1 MPGTDVE
8 LADVDL
14 ADAEL
19 VDVELADAVRER
31 ARPGS
36 EAEDA
41 EPVCRICHDDLSAS
55 PGHPVTLKC
64 ACKGGLRAAHARC
77 ALRWFRSR
85 GDAVCEVC
93 NQHTGL
99 SLARE
104 ADRARRARAPETR
117 GARRVFSR
125 DARRGGGGEDAA
137 DPSVSDEDSIRD
149 FDTRSDDDTPTWLDR
164 VDADDTRRRSESA
177 RDASRRAARAP
188 ATRRGALYRFF
199 CGPILVSAADPRVA
213 PLGGPD
219 VETGSEASSAA
230 RRGGVRRQPPRRD
243 REGEGEGE
251 GGVAICDLAPLLAAV
266 FVSQTLL
273 LLSNAGDAD
282 PGGAAPIVT
291 PGLAVALA
299 YMNSGAHLLGVV
311 QLLVFLS
318 VNRLSRAKQ
327 VAVLWLWAAAL
338 GVGAWASFRRFMR
351 PGGVAARGNDAAT
364 GEGEGALVACVIVSV
379 SAAVSPTLAF
389 WAVCLA
395 RACRAGWGEGE

>member
-8 LADVDL
+8 LADVEL

-19 VDVELADAVRER
+19 VDVVELADAVRER

-104 ADRARRARAPETR
+104 ADRARRVRAPGAR

-125 DARRGGGGEDAA
+125 DARRGGGGEDAE
-137 DPSVSDEDSIRD
+137 DPSASDDDSGG

-164 VDADDTRRRSESA
+164 VNADDTRRRSESA

-188 ATRRGALYRFF
+188 ATRRVALYRFF
-199 CGPILVSAADPRVA
+199 CGPILASAEDPRVA

-219 VETGSEASSAA
+219 VETGSEASSGT

-243 REGEGEGE
+243 REGE

-282 PGGAAPIVT
+282 PGGAAPVVT

-299 YMNSGAHLLGVV
+299 YMNSGAHLLGIV
-311 QLLVFLS
+311 QMLVLMS
-318 VNRLSRAKQ
+318 VARLSRAKQ

-338 GVGAWASFRRFMR
+338 GVGAWASFRRFML

-395 RACRAGWGEGE
+395 RACRAGCGEGE

>member
-8 LADVDL
+8 LADVEEL

-104 ADRARRARAPETR
+104 ADRARRVRAPGAR

-137 DPSVSDEDSIRD
+137 DPSASDDDSGD

-164 VDADDTRRRSESA
+164 VNADDTRRRSESA

-199 CGPILVSAADPRVA
+199 CGPILASAEDPRVA

-219 VETGSEASSAA
+219 VETGSEASSAT
-230 RRGGVRRQPPRRD
+230 RRGGVRRQSPRRD
-243 REGEGEGE
+243 REGE

-282 PGGAAPIVT
+282 PGAAAPVVT

-299 YMNSGAHLLGVV
+299 YMNSGAHLLGIV
-311 QLLVFLS
+311 QMLVLMS
-318 VNRLSRAKQ
+318 VARLSRAKQ

-338 GVGAWASFRRFMR
+338 GVGAWASFRRFAR

-395 RACRAGWGEGE
+395 RACRAGCGEGE

>member
-8 LADVDL
+8 LADVEL

-19 VDVELADAVRER
+19 VDVVELADAVRER

-104 ADRARRARAPETR
+104 ADRARRVRAPGAR

-125 DARRGGGGEDAA
+125 DARRGGGGEDAE
-137 DPSVSDEDSIRD
+137 DPSASDDDSGG

-164 VDADDTRRRSESA
+164 VNADDTRRRSESA

-188 ATRRGALYRFF
+188 ATRRVALYRFF
-199 CGPILVSAADPRVA
+199 CGPILASAEDPRVA

-219 VETGSEASSAA
+219 VETGSEASSGT

-243 REGEGEGE
+243 REGE

-282 PGGAAPIVT
+282 PGGAAPVVT

-299 YMNSGAHLLGVV
+299 YMNSGAHLLGIV
-311 QLLVFLS
+311 QMLVLMS
-318 VNRLSRAKQ
+318 VARLSRAKQ

-338 GVGAWASFRRFMR
+338 GVGAWASFRRFML

-379 SAAVSPTLAF
+379 SAAVSPTLVF

-395 RACRAGWGEGE
+395 RACRAGCGEGE

>member
-8 LADVDL
+8 LADVEL

-19 VDVELADAVRER
+19 VDVVELADAVRER

-104 ADRARRARAPETR
+104 ADRARRVRAPGAR

-125 DARRGGGGEDAA
+125 DARRGGGGEDAE
-137 DPSVSDEDSIRD
+137 DPSASDDDSGD

-164 VDADDTRRRSESA
+164 VNADDTRRRSESA

-199 CGPILVSAADPRVA
+199 CGPILASAEDPRVA

-219 VETGSEASSAA
+219 VETGSEASSGT

-243 REGEGEGE
+243 REGE

-282 PGGAAPIVT
+282 PGAAAPVVT

-299 YMNSGAHLLGVV
+299 YMNSGAHLLGIV
-311 QLLVFLS
+311 QMLVLMS
-318 VNRLSRAKQ
+318 VARLSRAKQ

-338 GVGAWASFRRFMR
+338 GVGAWASFRRFML

-379 SAAVSPTLAF
+379 SAAVSPTLVF

-395 RACRAGWGEGE
+395 RACRAGCGEGE

>member
-1 MPGTDVE
+1 MPGTDVD

-104 ADRARRARAPETR
+104 ADRARRVRAPGAR

-137 DPSVSDEDSIRD
+137 EPSASDDDSGD
-149 FDTRSDDDTPTWLDR
+149 FETRSDDDTPTWLDR
-164 VDADDTRRRSESA
+164 VNADDTRRRSESA

-199 CGPILVSAADPRVA
+199 CGPILASAEDRRVA

-219 VETGSEASSAA
+219 VETGSEASSAT
-230 RRGGVRRQPPRRD
+230 RRGGIRRQPPRRD

-282 PGGAAPIVT
+282 PGGAAPVVT

-299 YMNSGAHLLGVV
+299 YMNSGAHLLGIV
-311 QLLVFLS
+311 QMLVLMS
-318 VNRLSRAKQ
+318 VARLSRAKQ

-379 SAAVSPTLAF
+379 SAAFSPTLAF
-389 WAVCLA
+389 WVVFLA
-395 RACRAGWGEGE
+395 RAVAGCGGE

>member
-8 LADVDL
+8 LADVEL
-14 ADAEL
+14 ADVEL
-19 VDVELADAVRER
+19 VDVVELADAVRER

-104 ADRARRARAPETR
+104 ADRARRVRAPGAR

-125 DARRGGGGEDAA
+125 DARRGGGGEDAE
-137 DPSVSDEDSIRD
+137 DPSASDDDSGD

-164 VDADDTRRRSESA
+164 VNADDTRRRSESA

-188 ATRRGALYRFF
+188 ATRRVALYRFF
-199 CGPILVSAADPRVA
+199 CGPILASAEDPRVA

-219 VETGSEASSAA
+219 VETGSEASSGT

-243 REGEGEGE
+243 REGE

-282 PGGAAPIVT
+282 PGGAAPVVT

-299 YMNSGAHLLGVV
+299 YMNSGAHLLGIV
-311 QLLVFLS
+311 QMLVLMS
-318 VNRLSRAKQ
+318 VARLSRAKQ

-338 GVGAWASFRRFMR
+338 GVGAWASFRRFML

-395 RACRAGWGEGE
+395 RACRAGCGEGE

>member
-8 LADVDL
+8 LADVEL

-19 VDVELADAVRER
+19 VDVVELADAVRER

-93 NQHTGL
+93 NEHTGL

-104 ADRARRARAPETR
+104 ADRARRVRAPGAR

-125 DARRGGGGEDAA
+125 DARRGGGGEDAE
-137 DPSVSDEDSIRD
+137 DPSASDDDSGD
-149 FDTRSDDDTPTWLDR
+149 FDTRSDDNTPTWLDR

-188 ATRRGALYRFF
+188 ATRRVALYRFF
-199 CGPILVSAADPRVA
+199 CGPILASAEDPRVV

-219 VETGSEASSAA
+219 VETGSEASSGT

-243 REGEGEGE
+243 REGE

-282 PGGAAPIVT
+282 PGGAAPVVT

-311 QLLVFLS
+311 QLIVLLS
-318 VNRLSRAKQ
+318 VARLSRAKQ

-379 SAAVSPTLAF
+379 SAAVSPALAF

-395 RACRAGWGEGE
+395 RACRAGCGEGE

>member
-8 LADVDL
+8 LADVEL

-104 ADRARRARAPETR
+104 ADRARPRAPGAR
-117 GARRVFSR
+117 GARRVFLR

-137 DPSVSDEDSIRD
+137 EPSASDDDSGD
-149 FDTRSDDDTPTWLDR
+149 FETRSDDDTPT
-164 VDADDTRRRSESA
+164 
-177 RDASRRAARAP
+177 
-188 ATRRGALYRFF
+188 
-199 CGPILVSAADPRVA
+199 
-213 PLGGPD
+213 
-219 VETGSEASSAA
+219 
-230 RRGGVRRQPPRRD
+230 
-243 REGEGEGE
+243 
-251 GGVAICDLAPLLAAV
+251 
-266 FVSQTLL
+266 
-273 LLSNAGDAD
+273 
-282 PGGAAPIVT
+282 
-291 PGLAVALA
+291 
-299 YMNSGAHLLGVV
+299 
-311 QLLVFLS
+311 
-318 VNRLSRAKQ
+318 
-327 VAVLWLWAAAL
+327 
-338 GVGAWASFRRFMR
+338 
-351 PGGVAARGNDAAT
+351 
-364 GEGEGALVACVIVSV
+364 
-379 SAAVSPTLAF
+379 
-389 WAVCLA
+389 
-395 RACRAGWGEGE
+395 

>member
-8 LADVDL
+8 LADVEL

-104 ADRARRARAPETR
+104 ADRARRVRAPGAR

-137 DPSVSDEDSIRD
+137 DPSASDDDSGD

-164 VDADDTRRRSESA
+164 VNADDTRRRSESA

-199 CGPILVSAADPRVA
+199 CGPILASAEDPRVA

-219 VETGSEASSAA
+219 VETGSEASSGT
-230 RRGGVRRQPPRRD
+230 RRGGVRRQSPRRD
-243 REGEGEGE
+243 REGE

-282 PGGAAPIVT
+282 PGAAAPVVT

-299 YMNSGAHLLGVV
+299 YMNSGAHLLGIV
-311 QLLVFLS
+311 QMLVLMS
-318 VNRLSRAKQ
+318 VARLSRAKQ

-338 GVGAWASFRRFMR
+338 GVGAWASFRRFAR
-351 PGGVAARGNDAAT
+351 PGGVAARGNDAAR

-395 RACRAGWGEGE
+395 RACRAGCGEGE

>member
-19 VDVELADAVRER
+19 VDGELADAVRER

-125 DARRGGGGEDAA
+125 DAGGGGGEDAA
-137 DPSVSDEDSIRD
+137 DPCLDEDSGD
-149 FDTRSDDDTPTWLDR
+149 FDAEPHDDDTPTWLDR

-177 RDASRRAARAP
+177 RDASRRPRERP
-188 ATRRGALYRFF
+188 R
-199 CGPILVSAADPRVA
+199 RVA
-213 PLGGPD
+213 ALC
-219 VETGSEASSAA
+219 TGSFAPNLGLGRGPARRASRRTGRGDWFEASSAA
-230 RRGGVRRQPPRRD
+230 RRGGIRRQPPRRD
-243 REGEGEGE
+243 REGEGE

-282 PGGAAPIVT
+282 PGGAAPVVT

-327 VAVLWLWAAAL
+327 VAVLWLWAAPARRL
-338 GVGAWASFRRFMR
+338 GVVPAVHASRRRRGARERRGDR
-351 PGGVAARGNDAAT
+351 RRRRRARGVRHRERLR
-364 GEGEGALVACVIVSV
+364 GG
-379 SAAVSPTLAF
+379 LAH
-389 WAVCLA
+389 ARVLGRRLA
-395 RACRAGWGEGE
+395 RACRAGWGEGEDER

>member
-8 LADVDL
+8 LADVEL

-19 VDVELADAVRER
+19 VDVVELADAVRER

-104 ADRARRARAPETR
+104 ADRARRVRAPGAR

-125 DARRGGGGEDAA
+125 DARRGGGGEDAE
-137 DPSVSDEDSIRD
+137 DPSASDDDSGG

-164 VDADDTRRRSESA
+164 VNADDTRRRSESA

-188 ATRRGALYRFF
+188 ATRRVALYRFF
-199 CGPILVSAADPRVA
+199 CGPILASAEDPRVA

-219 VETGSEASSAA
+219 VETGSEASSGT

-243 REGEGEGE
+243 REGE

-282 PGGAAPIVT
+282 PGAAAPVVT

-299 YMNSGAHLLGVV
+299 YMNSGAHLLGIV
-311 QLLVFLS
+311 QMLVLMS
-318 VNRLSRAKQ
+318 VARLSRAKQ

-338 GVGAWASFRRFMR
+338 GVGAWASFRRFML

-395 RACRAGWGEGE
+395 RACRAGCGEGE